1 MIRVDS
7 LSIEDGEGNRLL
19 QDMTFKIEEG
29 ETVLICGEPGSGK
42 TLLLKA
48 IQGIVSEGLK
58 QIGDIEKEGKTGLL
72 FQDPEKQMVRRK
84 VRMEAAFDLENLS
97 LPRDG
102 IKNRIQKYA
111 SILEIST
118 LLDKDINDLSHGE
131 RTQAALLSVLVSEP
145 EILLLDE
152 PLSSL
157 DHSNQ
162 KHLMD
167 SIERLKNRGS
177 TIVIAEHDV
186 RDLIEMS
193 DRVLLVKKGRILKN
207 CRPEEAKTPLYEEG
221 VKLPFDWELD
231 VLMRGEHRP

>member
-231 VLMRGEHRP
+231 VRMKGGPRP